1 MKENRFALCFI
12 VIVLLSAACAQENK
26 PSLQGKWILSS
37 EIVGSSPSSYWFQ
50 KDGRVVAPW
59 EDRVSHL
66 RSSGTYELISDKHIK
81 IIMNEGPFRGITFF
95 FEIVSL
101 SEDKLV
107 LRGSIQDVHL
117 KRVIE

>member
-1 MKENRFALCFI
+1 
-12 VIVLLSAACAQENK
+12 VLLFSACAQVNK

-50 KDGRVVAPW
+50 KDGKVVAPW

-66 RSSGTYELISDKHIK
+66 RSSGTYELISDKHVK

-117 KRVIE
+117 KRIKE